1 MNEKQKHI
9 VGELLKELHID
20 KAVESLMKNQT
31 DHIAAL
37 TAENAKLREALN
49 DILDAPDY
57 MTGEIAREA
66 LKATK

>member
-1 MNEKQKHI
+1 MKITYPEVGTPEYIINEKLSYEDARI
-9 VGELLKELHID
+9 I
-20 KAVESLMKNQT
+20 SN
-31 DHIAAL
+31 HIAAI